1 MRVLVVD
8 DAKAARMFV
17 GRMMRELGFE
27 VIEAAHGREAL
38 EQLVTNAPIDL
49 ALVDWNMPEM
59 NGLEFVVA
67 ARADARFQK
76 FPIVM
81 CTSETEM
88 SQVIRALEAG
98 ASEYIMK
105 PFTTDILRGKLE
117 LLGVPVT

>member
-59 NGLEFVVA
+59 NGREFVVA
-67 ARADARFQK
+67 ARAGARFQK

-88 SQVIRALEAG
+88 SQVIRALEAD